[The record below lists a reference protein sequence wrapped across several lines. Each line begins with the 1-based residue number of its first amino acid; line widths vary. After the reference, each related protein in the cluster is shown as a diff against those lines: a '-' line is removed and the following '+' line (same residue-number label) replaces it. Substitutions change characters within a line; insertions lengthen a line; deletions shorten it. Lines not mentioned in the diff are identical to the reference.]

1 VAAGNP
7 GGGQWTTGDG
17 GSGSPSSSS
26 GAAGDGSEQPTRYAA
41 RDTGTLT
48 DETPGAPSNS
58 QERNDSARPFA
69 QVAANEPSQQKPIDL
84 LEEEAPR
91 GIGHTIADHVGKSD
105 AELLAV
111 INRKTW
117 TFPASLTGHREGS
130 FDSIGIAQDLVNRT
144 LDASENAAQIADV
157 VSGRQTADLIKMKF
171 DFITG
176 REWYRP
182 EPDAEPYL
190 RVTWGVGVVI
200 LHDPSAPRRYRVLT
214 AYPRN
219 D

>member
-1 VAAGNP
+1 MVL
-7 GGGQWTTGDG
+7 
-17 GSGSPSSSS
+17 
-26 GAAGDGSEQPTRYAA
+26 EI
-41 RDTGTLT
+41 RDSR
-48 DETPGAPSNS
+48 APL
-58 QERNDSARPFA
+58 
-69 QVAANEPSQQKPIDL
+69 PIDL

-105 AELLAV
+105 AELLEA

-117 TFPASLTGHREGS
+117 TPAASLTGHREGS

-144 LDASENAAQIADV
+144 LDAPENAARIADV
-157 VSGRQTADLIKMKF
+157 VSGKEVVDLVTSKF

-182 EPDAEPYL
+182 ERDASPYL
-190 RVTWGVGVVI
+190 RVTSGVGVVI
-200 LHDPSAPRRYRVLT
+200 LHDPNAPRGYRVLI